1 MLTLLTFYYN
11 NSEILKEDN
20 FERKNIL
27 KLLLTGDSIFAR
39 NEGYHEPA
47 INHFLSQKLPQ
58 VKLINTAYPGLNT
71 GGLCATINE
80 RIFQAEKCD
89 YLIILIGTNDL
100 ATHKQVPVDQF
111 KANLQFLISSI
122 IWLYYPNQVILVS
135 PPAVDE
141 NKQHVRS
148 NELVNKYGQVI
159 EEVCQ
164 QYHLTF
170 INLFQ
175 AMLKY
180 GNLPSLCHG
189 LKNDGLHFGKNGYN
203 LLSDLL
209 VANLEKTL

>member
-1 MLTLLTFYYN
+1 MK
-11 NSEILKEDN
+11 I
-20 FERKNIL
+20 
-27 KLLLTGDSIFAR
+27 LLTGDSIFAR
-39 NEGYHEPA
+39 KEGFKEPA
-47 INHFLSQKLPQ
+47 INYFLSQKLPQ
-58 VKLINTAYPGLNT
+58 MQLINTAYPGLNT

-80 RIFQAEKCD
+80 RIFQVEQCD

-100 ATHKQVPVDQF
+100 ATHKQVPITQF

-122 IWLYYPNQVILVS
+122 IWLYYPQQIIFVS

-148 NELVNKYGQVI
+148 NKLINQYSQVI

-170 INLFQ
+170 INFFQ
-175 AMLKY
+175 AMLKQED
-180 GNLPSLCHG
+180 LPNLCHG

-209 VANLEKTL
+209 IAALEKTL